1 MKKLKLMALICI
13 GIIGFFIFNLTIH
26 ANQEFVVKINSI
38 EDTIEFKNQGI
49 QTSKKTLR
57 TFKLV
62 TEEDEI
68 LAYHLLPQEEEY
80 GLILYKGYIED
91 LYTLEGF
98 VLNPEIKTCLQE
110 ISKEEFEYLIEGAE
124 PILDSSEFGEKL
136 KRSQERFEVNHA
148 YIVNKPADSGIE
160 TYGLERHNRSVE
172 KMTSTDEYI
181 DGYTPTYENTS
192 PYIRTYTDNIINIVP
207 EEWLFEEG
215 SYAYVGKEY
224 AIAVSTK
231 DASSPAYGSYCTLAR
246 VAVFDIDI
254 ALPYLYVMDGSDTP
268 ATNGYTRMSNLL
280 NIKIKPVINCSYYG
294 YEKKN
299 FSSDYWNR
307 NFDIGETRTVVA
319 RREST
324 STIYIEPVSLGV
336 IIDDSKSNLP
346 NTVKFSCLSYNL
358 SASNQMDFLLEQM
371 KLQKA
376 AFSSFVELA
385 SLLITLG
392 ISKDPL
398 STTLA
403 KGVTR
408 ILSLATN
415 NALKVYNGM
424 SESSRKAE
432 LNGNLDNL
440 EEGIKK
446 VLFFCNY
453 EETYNS
459 EKISSFIFNHSNI
472 SSIFQNEVLKNYS
485 HNYDLKFT
493 YNVGGFSEFYYDVYI
508 SGLFNFYDNYNFKIN
523 NVESNQLYN
532 NLNLKIETDYEGS
545 YAKDINIYNGSSIN
559 TNLSLSKLTATILVK
574 ATYTG
579 LTELRFDSS
588 RYVIADIY
596 DEDGNKIQT
605 NSLTYSKNQSLL
617 FRAVSGKRYFIFLRF
632 SYNTSGN
639 ITLAFKKISESYTSV
654 SSYTSYKMSSI
665 GESMNVQYLMLNLV
679 GGQYSFS
686 TRTEYD
692 TSIRVFDE
700 NLNLLGESYDP
711 NADWNEEEP
720 DLNAYCY
727 INTTSPKKVIVEIR
741 MNASPEYYVY
751 VNYFS
756 TTS

>member
-80 GLILYKGYIED
+80 GLILYKGYIEN

-254 ALPYLYVMDGSDTP
+254 ALPYLYKMQGYSGTV
-268 ATNGYTRMSNLL
+268 ANGYVHMSNKL
-280 NIKIKPVINCSYYG
+280 NITIKPIIQCSYYG

-299 FSSDYWNR
+299 INSDYWNR

-319 RREST
+319 RKDST
-324 STIYIEPVSLGV
+324 STIYIAPKTIGILLE
-336 IIDDSKSNLP
+336 DSKSTSPNLISIHDVEYVMKTKT
-346 NTVKFSCLSYNL
+346 NLHELYEQAEFQNMLFSTFSNMLNIAKTVGFIAASSDSTLITALDVLSSMTLNFLDAYIDKRVEAKKDKL
-358 SASNQMDFLLEQM
+358 ILDRDLLEFNTNQVRFF
-371 KLQKA
+371 A
-376 AFSSFVELA
+376 TYAA
-385 SLLITLG
+385 SLEKYASYIVNHPSFENIYQNSTLG
-392 ISKDPL
+392 
-398 STTLA
+398 T
-403 KGVTR
+403 
-408 ILSLATN
+408 
-415 NALKVYNGM
+415 
-424 SESSRKAE
+424 
-432 LNGNLDNL
+432 
-440 EEGIKK
+440 
-446 VLFFCNY
+446 
-453 EETYNS
+453 
-459 EKISSFIFNHSNI
+459 
-472 SSIFQNEVLKNYS
+472 YS
-485 HNYDLKFT
+485 HNYTIELDYGAGPYLNYFYDLNMTGIF
-493 YNVGGFSEFYYDVYI
+493 D
-508 SGLFNFYDNYNFKIN
+508 FYDNYSYKMRNIQSDQ
-523 NVESNQLYN
+523 VYSNLNMCAEGGYSNENAYIYSIYN
-532 NLNLKIETDYEGS
+532 NKKIT
-545 YAKDINIYNGSSIN
+545 
-559 TNLSLSKLTATILVK
+559 TNLSTSKPTSTIIISP
-574 ATYTG
+574 TYTG
-579 LTELRFDSS
+579 LTELKFDTS

-596 DEDGNKIQT
+596 DEVGNKIQT